1 MFFPNPYSPACSFPT
16 PTVRVKAGL
25 QRLPEPSDV
34 GSSQHC
40 TLPDGVDVWVFFFW
54 PDESFDED
62 DFDEEAYYAALGTR
76 PALNMDELDSSY
88 QQVIE
93 LFSICTSEDPK
104 KRPSAAHVV
113 AVLEA
118 SLPPEL
124 RA

>member
-1 MFFPNPYSPACSFPT
+1 MC
-16 PTVRVKAGL
+16 
-25 QRLPEPSDV
+25 
-34 GSSQHC
+34 SSQHC
-40 TLPDGVDVWVFFFW
+40 TLPDGVDGFCFMGFLLVFFW

>member
-1 MFFPNPYSPACSFPT
+1 MWLMVF
-16 PTVRVKAGL
+16 VL
-25 QRLPEPSDV
+25 
-34 GSSQHC
+34 
-40 TLPDGVDVWVFFFW
+40 WVFFW

>member
-1 MFFPNPYSPACSFPT
+1 M
-16 PTVRVKAGL
+16 
-25 QRLPEPSDV
+25 

-40 TLPDGVDVWVFFFW
+40 TLPDVVDVWVFFFW